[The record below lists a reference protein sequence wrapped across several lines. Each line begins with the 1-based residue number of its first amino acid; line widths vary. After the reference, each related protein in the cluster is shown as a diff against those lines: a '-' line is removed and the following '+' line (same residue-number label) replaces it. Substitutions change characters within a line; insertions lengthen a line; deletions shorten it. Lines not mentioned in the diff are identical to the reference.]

1 MNILIVGGGAREHA
15 ICLKLAQSKR
25 KPKLYSA
32 PGNPGI
38 AELAECV
45 EIKDKDID
53 ALVDF
58 AENKNIDIVVVGPE
72 IPLTMGISDA
82 MIKRGIKVFGPN
94 KSCARLEGSK
104 AFTKA
109 FLKKY
114 NIPTAGYME
123 FSNKDEVIDSIGV
136 FGFPM
141 VIKADGLAAG
151 KGVVI
156 AEDAESARI
165 AIEDMMTNKKFG
177 DAGNKIVV
185 EEFLTGRE
193 ASCLCFVDKNNIVPM
208 ESAQDYKRIFEK
220 DKGPN
225 TGGMGTYSP
234 NKIFTEE
241 LEDRIKKEILEPTLE
256 GLKKEKLDFHG
267 VLFIGLMISEDGPKV
282 IEFNVRFGDP
292 ETQSILFRMESDLLN
307 IIEAVVDNKLDKIK
321 IKWSEDAACCVVMAS
336 EGYPGEYVKGREI
349 KGIDKISDSDVF
361 VFHAG
366 TAIKDGKLVTNGGR
380 VLGVTARGAN
390 LEKAKEKAFSA
401 VEKIHFDGAQY
412 RKDIGE

>member
-1 MNILIVGGGAREHA
+1 
-15 ICLKLAQSKR
+15 
-25 KPKLYSA
+25 
-32 PGNPGI
+32 
-38 AELAECV
+38 
-45 EIKDKDID
+45 
-53 ALVDF
+53 
-58 AENKNIDIVVVGPE
+58 
-72 IPLTMGISDA
+72 
-82 MIKRGIKVFGPN
+82 
-94 KSCARLEGSK
+94 
-104 AFTKA
+104 
-109 FLKKY
+109 
-114 NIPTAGYME
+114 ME

-156 AEDAESARI
+156 AEDAESART